1 MNNPLGIVI
10 LLLCV
15 LLSGLFSG
23 SEIAYAKVNQLRLK
37 RAAEQKEKG
46 ARLAYFISQH
56 YSETITTILV
66 GNNLVNILA
75 SSVATVLFVNY
86 FGPEKGEMLA
96 TLIMTLIILIFG
108 EILPK
113 SISSSNAYQA
123 SKLYAWPIRIFYL
136 LFKPIVFVGTK
147 LVDAITKALSVKEA
161 VSDDELLTMVDT
173 LEEQGVIDEGQ
184 QELISNAIDF
194 MDVDAIEIMQHR
206 IDVFAFDINDDIHEL
221 LNDPH
226 LLDYSRIPVY
236 DENIDNIVGILNSKQ
251 LLKLHLSGDDIHL
264 KDLLTEPLYVFQT
277 QAISDILRILKKEH
291 IHMAIVKDEYGGTA
305 GILTMEDILEELVG
319 DILDEKDEE
328 EMDEYHKVNKNK
340 FTVDGA
346 MNIYDFFDLIHYDYE
361 EFETVYTTVGGW
373 ITGVLEKF
381 PEEGDT
387 FEFENYR
394 ITVMRADEF
403 TVDRVSVEKIPDE
416 PEEK

>member
-1 MNNPLGIVI
+1 MSKPLAIII
-10 LLLCV
+10 LLVCV
-15 LLSGLFSG
+15 LLSALFSG
-23 SEIAYAKVNQLRLK
+23 SEIAYAKVNKIRLK
-37 RAAEQKEKG
+37 RAAEKKEKG
-46 ARLAYFISQH
+46 AKLAYFIAEH
-56 YSETITTILV
+56 YSETITTILI

-75 SSVATVLFVNY
+75 SSVATVLFVAVL
-86 FGPEKGEMLA
+86 GPDKGELFA
-96 TLIMTLIILIFG
+96 TLLMTLIILIFG

-113 SISSSNAYQA
+113 SISSSYAYKA
-123 SKLYAWPIRIFYL
+123 TILYAWPIRIFYL
-136 LFKPIVFVGTK
+136 LFKPFVFLGTK
-147 LVDAITKALSVKEA
+147 LVNAITNALTIKEK

-173 LEEQGVIDEGQ
+173 LEEQGIIDEGQ

-206 IDVFAFDINDDIHEL
+206 TDVFAFDINDDIREL
-221 LNDPH
+221 LSNPH

-236 DENIDNIVGILNSKQ
+236 DENIDNIIGILNSKQ
-251 LLKLHLSGDDIHL
+251 LLKLHLNGNDIHL
-264 KDLLTEPLYVFQT
+264 KEILTEPLYVFQT

-319 DILDEKDEE
+319 DILDEKDIV

-346 MNIYDFFDLIHYDYE
+346 MNIYDFFDIIHYNAE
-361 EFETVYTTVGGW
+361 NFESMYTTVGGW

-381 PEEGDT
+381 PEEGDS

-403 TVDRVSVEKIPDE
+403 TVDRVSVEKIN
-416 PEEK
+416 EEE